1 MAISGNPSLSKIIA
15 EFGADA
21 GPSLLDYLRGG
32 GRVAPGNPANASI
45 SKTAAGILLSQFAGA
60 ALEVVLTISGDV
72 HQYNVAAAY
81 VAAHGTP
88 TEAVW
93 VRVLINSGAHV
104 FSSSPATAAIVVGS
118 LPSGSR
124 VTIEN
129 NGSITGAR
137 GAANSGAGGDC
148 IRSTNGVP
156 VFLINT
162 GLIRPGGG
170 GGGAGGYGGSGYYVT
185 SYENNLGYGGI
196 SYVDCNGSCAA
207 THGVGAYCVNNTPTL
222 YCAQSPGEPYY
233 YACYD
238 CRSTTYV
245 NNYTSGGGGGAGG
258 TGFGCSNSGGTVTN
272 AASGSG
278 GSGGGTNAGT
288 GGTGGSGGA
297 PGAAGNTGNTGSS
310 GNYTGGSAGAAGGAA
325 GRFRA
330 TTAGLFTLVS
340 NTGTIN
346 GSGANV

>member
-1 MAISGNPSLSKIIA
+1 MAITGNPSLSKIIA

-32 GRVAPGNPANASI
+32 GRVAPGNPANSAI

-60 ALEVVLTISGDV
+60 ALEVILTITGNV
-72 HQYNVAAAY
+72 HQYNVQAAY
-81 VAAHGTP
+81 AAAHGTP

-93 VRVLINSGAHV
+93 VRVVINSGAHV
-104 FSSSPATAAIVVGS
+104 FSGSPATAAIIVGS
-118 LPSGSR
+118 LPAGSR

-129 NGSITGAR
+129 NGTITGAR
-137 GAANSGAGGDC
+137 GAPNSGAGGDC

-170 GGGAGGYGGSGYYVT
+170 GGGVGGTGGGGVYQT
-185 SYENNLGYGGI
+185 SYNESLGLGQNV
-196 SYVDCNGSCAA
+196 SSSCNGSCTT
-207 THGVGAYCVNNTPTL
+207 THGAGAFCQSAGFPDCDVNPTFNTYQCSNCQRTV
-222 YCAQSPGEPYY
+222 
-233 YACYD
+233 
-238 CRSTTYV
+238 YV
-245 NNYTSGGGGGAGG
+245 NNYTSGGSGGAGG
-258 TGFGCSNSGGTVTN
+258 GGFGCLDGIGTVAN
-272 AASGSG
+272 AAAGSAG
-278 GSGGGTNAGT
+278 AGGGTNAGT

-297 PGAAGNTGNTGSS
+297 SGAAGGTGNTGSS
-310 GNYTGGSAGAAGGAA
+310 GNYTGGTAGSGGGAG

-346 GSGANV
+346 GSGADV